1 MECSQQIYED
11 AKYLINYTCSFD
23 YASSRLNDMERSFND
38 KNQSWA
44 LEQLKDGSWGPCYD
58 FWFNKVGYMIIPLG
72 QLLGED
78 KPPKYPL
85 RFVYNITQS
94 WSHMR
99 EYWDSI
105 LITDI
110 LNEENNPINNRQE
123 LGGQTGTWHQ
133 LIFKSYYRDYISKYA
148 NEIGF
153 NITEAFATQY
163 TEYFIGNHS
172 VAQDHSTGMWGERF
186 VNRTHTQV
194 LAQTQSK
201 PSGVASMRMSCALE
215 YIVCGSDLSMTFHT
229 VSYNKGHVPN
239 LDLTLYTI
247 RTMRENRYPYG
258 WLTADGELNNHNSY
272 DIAKI
277 LMYGY
282 QQNALVLGDQ
292 ESNLWQIQCEDLLN
306 FAINNTISMDENHCF
321 VMNSFYTS
329 LYDAYYFGA
338 QALNT
343 FQYFAP
349 TTTDLF
355 WDVNQN
361 ISYPSNQTVCCDTT
375 KCLESTGIPLAQSEA
390 AFEALQVGC
399 PQCSPL

>member
-1 MECSQQIYED
+1 MICGLQFTERCGNDYISRRVLLYEKSAYLHNELVSLQTNGNGMECSQQIYED

-153 NITEAFATQY
+153 NIKPKKKQY
-163 TEYFIGNHS
+163 T
-172 VAQDHSTGMWGERF
+172 
-186 VNRTHTQV
+186 
-194 LAQTQSK
+194 
-201 PSGVASMRMSCALE
+201 
-215 YIVCGSDLSMTFHT
+215 
-229 VSYNKGHVPN
+229 
-239 LDLTLYTI
+239 
-247 RTMRENRYPYG
+247 
-258 WLTADGELNNHNSY
+258 
-272 DIAKI
+272 
-277 LMYGY
+277 
-282 QQNALVLGDQ
+282 
-292 ESNLWQIQCEDLLN
+292 
-306 FAINNTISMDENHCF
+306 AI
-321 VMNSFYTS
+321 
-329 LYDAYYFGA
+329 
-338 QALNT
+338 
-343 FQYFAP
+343 
-349 TTTDLF
+349 
-355 WDVNQN
+355 
-361 ISYPSNQTVCCDTT
+361 PSNVN
-375 KCLESTGIPLAQSEA
+375 GIGQIPAGTA
-390 AFEALQVGC
+390 AMKHAIQNPGGC
-399 PQCSPL
+399 S